1 MKNSRLTVLILIALY
16 SLFNYSAKAQ
26 MVREIKKTD
35 ISVEKTGV
43 TVETKSIAYITV
55 EATKQGKFKGNVLSG
70 QKSEIIDFNYSLT
83 QPYDMTSGQA
93 TGKVKHGP
101 LTVTMKNGP
110 STPQFLQALST
121 NEVLKSVLIEFTRT
135 QPDGTGFVYYTV
147 KLINAHIT
155 RINQVTNRDEL
166 VPKQGGLPLDEI
178 SFVFQKIEIEQKDG
192 NTMTVIDA
200 GNF

>member
-1 MKNSRLTVLILIALY
+1 MKNSRLTAVILIVLY

-43 TVETKSIAYITV
+43 TVESKAIAYITID
-55 EATKQGKFKGNVLSG
+55 ATKQGKFKGNVQGG

-83 QPYDMTSGQA
+83 QPIDQASGMA
-93 TGKVKHGP
+93 TGKIKHGA

-110 STPQFLQALST
+110 STPQVLQALST
-121 NEVLKSVLIEFTRT
+121 NETLKSVFIEFTRT
-135 QPDGTGFVYYTV
+135 QPDGTSFIYYTV

-155 RINQVTNRDEL
+155 RINQSTYRNEA

-178 SFVFQKIEIEQKDG
+178 SFVFQRIEMEQKDG
-192 NTMTVIDA
+192 NTATVIDA
-200 GNF
+200 GNL